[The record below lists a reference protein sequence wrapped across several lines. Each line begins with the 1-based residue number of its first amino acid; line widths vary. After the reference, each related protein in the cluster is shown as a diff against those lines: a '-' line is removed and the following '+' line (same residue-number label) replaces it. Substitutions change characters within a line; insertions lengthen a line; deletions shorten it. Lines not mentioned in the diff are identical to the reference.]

1 MSRRNTI
8 RASLAM
14 IAAGFAFGA
23 TSAGA
28 MPIRDGSPP
37 AKDAARA
44 SLAVEQAQTQASAQD
59 VLKSEGV
66 ARHADLRGEQAKQA
80 AIDSGRATQPVLQ
93 GPPKFSTTKVAV
105 LHSAQPLATDDGTDV
120 SLAGIILGLA
130 GAALLGAGAA
140 VAVSKTT
147 RSRRA
152 HVA

>member
-28 MPIRDGSPP
+28 MPVRDGTP
-37 AKDAARA
+37 ATDAAHA
-44 SLAVEQAQTQASAQD
+44 SLAAEQAQTQASAQD
-59 VLKSEGV
+59 VLRSQQFVVK
-66 ARHADLRGEQAKQA
+66 HADLRGEQAKQA
-80 AIDSGRATQPVLQ
+80 ALDSGRATQQVAQ
-93 GPPKFSTTKVAV
+93 GPPKFSTTKVTA
-105 LHSAQPLATDDGTDV
+105 LHSSQPLANDDGNDV

-140 VAVSKTT
+140 VAVAKTT
-147 RSRRA
+147 RSRHA